1 MIFLLW
7 LLRQNNL
14 VIIYKFNISKK
25 NIRRGII
32 MKSGELGKTYKDKEV
47 IIRQGESGN
56 SMYVIQSGEVEVL
69 RHKDGAEVQL
79 AIRREGD
86 FFGEMAL
93 FSRKVRSATIRALGE
108 ARVLTIDRK
117 NLLNSIQ
124 KDPSLAFRI
133 IETLSKR
140 IRDLSEEIA
149 PYKIDK

>member
-1 MIFLLW
+1 M
-7 LLRQNNL
+7 RT
-14 VIIYKFNISKK
+14 
-25 NIRRGII
+25 
-32 MKSGELGKTYKDKEV
+32 GELGKTYKDKEV

-56 SMYVIQSGEVEVL
+56 CMYVIQSGEVEVL

-79 AIRREGD
+79 AIRKKGD

-93 FSRKVRSATIRALGE
+93 FSREVRSATIRALGD
-108 ARVLTIDRK
+108 ARVLTVDRK
-117 NLLNSIQ
+117 SLLNSIQ

-149 PYKIDK
+149 PYKIVK